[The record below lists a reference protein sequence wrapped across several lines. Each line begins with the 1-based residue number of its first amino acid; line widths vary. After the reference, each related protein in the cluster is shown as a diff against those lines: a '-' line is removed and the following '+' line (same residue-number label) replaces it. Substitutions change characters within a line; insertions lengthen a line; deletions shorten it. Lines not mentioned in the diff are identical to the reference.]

1 MYLLPPSHSGSPRTS
16 FVPSPAI
23 IHSPPATVASTLNSR
38 RTTMTS
44 AYPTIEFH
52 DEESV
57 PPTPSSITSFA
68 SSNAS
73 SQILLRTSRSVSNLS
88 TVAASPLDDSFPS
101 LSPASPSFPASPPA
115 NRPSFSSAISGGSG
129 ASLPPPPVPPKD
141 DGYNPNEDMHMPNGH
156 GRKESKGAVAGGVYV
171 PGYEWP
177 PSAPLP
183 ASAFVPD
190 STLQAPGVSFKG
202 GDEERK
208 EGGMLGRLRL
218 KSSPS
223 LGNLHGAREKEKE
236 KERSGLRGF
245 AARMGMGR
253 T

>member
-1 MYLLPPSHSGSPRTS
+1 
-16 FVPSPAI
+16 
-23 IHSPPATVASTLNSR
+23 
-38 RTTMTS
+38 MTS
-44 AYPTIEFH
+44 AYPTLEFH
-52 DEESV
+52 DDESI

-68 SSNAS
+68 SSNTS

-88 TVAASPLDDSFPS
+88 TVAASPLDESFPS
-101 LSPASPSFPASPPA
+101 LSPVSPSFPASPPV

-129 ASLPPPPVPPKD
+129 ISLPPPPVPPKD
-141 DGYNPNEDMHMPNGH
+141 DGYNPNEDMHVPSGH

-190 STLQAPGVSFKG
+190 SALQASGVTFK

-208 EGGMLGRLRL
+208 DGSGVLGRLRL

-236 KERSGLRGF
+236 RTGFRGL